1 MLLGARLTWCA
12 ALFAEAAGVLALA
25 GGKQEAQEARKLQH
39 IALGYAT
46 SQRAEHLYALA
57 TGASPMLEDPASVV
71 ENVWVLGAS
80 MQVEAETK
88 AEDGGGGGGGG
99 GGGTRG
105 GVHSHTAAL
114 FKEAIATFSNADEQL
129 MYEERWDCLLSR
141 GEAHAAAHRVLEVV
155 LNII

>member
-1 MLLGARLTWCA
+1 
-12 ALFAEAAGVLALA
+12 
-25 GGKQEAQEARKLQH
+25 
-39 IALGYAT
+39 
-46 SQRAEHLYALA
+46 
-57 TGASPMLEDPASVV
+57 MLEDPASVV

-155 LNII
+155 LNIIWNDNENILPRTTNLKP